1 MFKLTIKQLKKLFL
15 SILLSLYTDE
25 IRSRKNRSAADVNR
39 QIAKVELNLVK
50 KERRKN

>member
-25 IRSRKNRSAADVNR
+25 IRSRKNRSADVNR